1 MRERRR
7 VKRRK
12 KQRSM
17 EVSQLFLSKTDL
29 NVAISKTASE
39 SQNVI
44 YTSFEKIMILSAR
57 LPMLKFFCKWT
68 QRTISGGVSIL
79 PLRR

>member
-1 MRERRR
+1 MSQEE
-7 VKRRK
+7 K

-17 EVSQLFLSKTDL
+17 EMSQLFLSKTDL

-44 YTSFEKIMILSAR
+44 VISFQKIMILSAR
-57 LPMLKFFCKWT
+57 LPMLKFFCKWAEKDDI
-68 QRTISGGVSIL
+68 RWC
-79 PLRR
+79 